1 MIERVSPVVQ
11 AIPTGRVAS
20 NAGVLLARA
29 ESLLHEQDFTL
40 AKVAAQ
46 GAEQIGVAAG
56 IAPPSTQ
63 PLDAR
68 GAVDVLLSDLAR
80 ALASERI
87 ANLRVLYPGLTE
99 PERRGWEKVFPGWD
113 KITAKVTPEDFQVQ
127 SATPTRNMRAMFEYL

>member
-1 MIERVSPVVQ
+1 MIRRPPRSTLFPY
-11 AIPTGRVAS
+11 TTLFRS
-20 NAGVLLARA
+20 
-29 ESLLHEQDFTL
+29 EQDFTL

-46 GAEQIGVAAG
+46 GAEQIGIDAG

-80 ALASERI
+80 APASERI

-99 PERRGWEKVFPGWD
+99 PERRDWQKFFRYWN
-113 KITAKVTPEDFQVQ
+113 KITPKFTLEDFKVQ
-127 SATPTRNMRAMFEYL
+127 SATATRNVRAMFEDGPAARGAPPGG